1 MFVIPADDFQRTEI
15 MMVNNKKHMV
25 ISEKYNMAFTAGGL
39 FVRESVEIANLYIKS
54 GDWKVVKAQAHSSNL
69 IQSRTA
75 SSSERICREI
85 CFRLEGLHDDELA
98 VLIDGSL
105 QEQQQILWV
114 AICRRHRFIY
124 EFAVEVIREKY
135 LQLNFDLLQEDY
147 DAFFNAKAEWHDE
160 LEKLAESTR
169 IKLRTVVFRM
179 LREADLLTKAHI
191 INPVMLTHQ
200 VARTIGV
207 HSPDDLRVFPLPDRD
222 IRELLQ

>member
-1 MFVIPADDFQRTEI
+1 
-15 MMVNNKKHMV
+15 MM
-25 ISEKYNMAFTAGGL
+25 SAEKYNMAFTAGGL
-39 FVRESVEIANLYIKS
+39 LIRESVELAKLYLVS
-54 GDWKVVKAQAHSSNL
+54 GDWKEVKIQANSDNL

-85 CFRLEGLHDDELA
+85 CFRLEGLHEDELA
-98 VLIDGSL
+98 VLIEGSL

-160 LEKLAESTR
+160 LEKLTESTR
-169 IKLRTVVFRM
+169 TKTRTVVFRM
-179 LREADLLTKAHI
+179 LRETDILTKTHI

-200 VARTIGV
+200 VARTIGA
-207 HSPDDLRVFPLPDRD
+207 HSPDDLRVFPLSDRD

>member
-1 MFVIPADDFQRTEI
+1 
-15 MMVNNKKHMV
+15 MM
-25 ISEKYNMAFTAGGL
+25 SAEKYNMAFTAGGL
-39 FVRESVEIANLYIKS
+39 LIRESVELAKLYLVS
-54 GDWKVVKAQAHSSNL
+54 GDWKDVKTQANSDNL

-75 SSSERICREI
+75 SSLERICREI
-85 CFRLEGLHDDELA
+85 CFRLEGLHEDELA

-200 VARTIGV
+200 VARTIGT
-207 HSPDDLRVFPLPDRD
+207 HTPDDLRVFPLSDRD